1 MDKTVK
7 VKIVIMEGCTSYS
20 YCIDGVE
27 WVELTDKQSKS
38 YNPNIV
44 NAVCGALVDEFVA
57 QYRGIP
63 VFLIDNLYNVGSGNP
78 DIDFNQDIF
87 IDLVKNN
94 KNTEYKYICSCEECG
109 DSIYDWTLTI
119 DVPLYNLD

>member
-27 WVELTDKQSKS
+27 WVELTDKHSKS
-38 YNPNIV
+38 HNPNIV
-44 NAVCGALVDEFVA
+44 NAVCDALVDEFIK
-57 QYRGIP
+57 QYPGIP
-63 VFLIDNLYNVGSGNP
+63 VFLIDNLYEVDSGNP
-78 DIDFNQDIF
+78 DLDFNQDIF

-94 KNTEYKYICSCEECG
+94 KNTEYKYIGSCEECG
-109 DSIYDWTLTI
+109 DLIYTWTLTVN
-119 DVPLYNLD
+119 VPLYNLD